1 MLAFMNKWRSTWLLV
16 TLTVLWCSI
25 PIPAPAL
32 ELITNNEFE
41 SGPPG
46 LVIPGWTIFNQTGS
60 SGIFSATNLFVTPFS
75 NSPTV
80 GPAAGSMYAVSDA
93 TFNGAHAL
101 YQNFTVPGPAIS
113 VFLDFDMFVNNWGS
127 VFVVDPAGLDYNG
140 GISPPPSTWNQH
152 ARVDI
157 LAAGS
162 NPLSTTTGLLANYY
176 LGAPTVIGG
185 QPYPY
190 TGYHFDITSL
200 VGGGGTYMLRF
211 ANVENFYFLNL
222 GVDNVSVD
230 FQPVPLPIAFLLLG
244 SGLIRLVGWKN
255 VRRGYTKLR
264 SNG

>member
-1 MLAFMNKWRSTWLLV
+1 MFAFMNKRRHTWLLV
-16 TLTVLWCSI
+16 TLSVLWCSI
-25 PIPAPAL
+25 PLPAPAL
-32 ELITNNEFE
+32 ELLTNNGFE
-41 SGPPG
+41 GG
-46 LVIPGWTIFNQTGS
+46 LPGWTIFNQAGS
-60 SGIFSATNLFVTPFS
+60 SGTFIVTNSTALPWS
-75 NSPTV
+75 SPYTSTV
-80 GPAAGSMYAVSDA
+80 GPAAGSWYAVSDGN
-93 TFNGAHAL
+93 FNGAQAL

-127 VFVVDPAGLDYNG
+127 VFVVDPAGLDYNA

-176 LGAPTVIGG
+176 LGAPTVIGSPP

-190 TGYHFDITSL
+190 THYHFDITSL
-200 VGGGGTYMLRF
+200 VGGGAGTYTLRF

-230 FQPVPLPIAFLLLG
+230 FQPVPLPSAFLLLG
-244 SGLIRLVGWKN
+244 SGLLSLGLLG
-255 VRRGYTKLR
+255 RRRMRG
-264 SNG
+264 